1 MSERTIIPGL
11 SAEDAKRRLT
21 EHGYNE
27 LPSTKPKTVFHI
39 ALEVVKEPMFL
50 LLLACGVLY
59 VILGDHRE
67 GVILLSTTFIIIYI
81 TFYQHRKTEKALEAL
96 RKLSTPRVLVI
107 RDGKEMRIPGRELVP
122 GDVMILHEGDR
133 IGADATVLDT
143 KNLTVDESLLTG
155 ESVAVRKQ
163 NFATQADENGRVFSG
178 TLVTQGKGLAT
189 VTETGIHTQFGKI
202 GASLHGIV
210 TTETRLQQEMKRL
223 IRNLFIIGIVLSV
236 TVVLAFFLSG
246 TPFIKA
252 LLNGLASAMAI
263 LPEEFPVVLTVFL
276 TLGAWRLSKKNV
288 LTRKP
293 SAIETLGSATVLCTD
308 KTGTITQNKMEVV
321 AIYDG
326 HATYSRNELQG
337 KEAIRPIIV
346 TAYAATHPDSIDP
359 MEKAI
364 IESYNQ
370 HAAIKND
377 TTFVKEY
384 PLSKELMA
392 MTIVQRQ
399 TDGSHHAY
407 AKGAPEAIFALCNL
421 TPAEREH
428 HAGALNS
435 LAGQAFRVLGIADAP
450 VAADALPESAM
461 EIGLQFKGFLALE
474 DPIRPEVPEAVAQCG
489 RAGIRVIM
497 ITGDYP
503 STARSIGDQIGL
515 PHNGTVVTGKEIADM
530 SDDELNHAIGKVS
543 IFARVVPDQKLRIVQ
558 ALKANGD
565 VVAMTGDGVNDA
577 PALKAAD
584 IGIAMGGKG
593 TDVAREASSL
603 VLLDDNFVSIVSA
616 IRMGRRI
623 FDNLQKA
630 MSYILAIHVPIVG
643 LTLLPAF
650 VSSMPVL
657 LMPLHIVFM
666 ELLIDPACSIAFEY
680 EQEERNIM
688 DRPPRDPNEQFFGA
702 RRIIGSVVR
711 GIMLLIMV
719 VCIFYLS
726 LNEGHPEAEAR
737 SITFTALI
745 IGNVALILTSLSQS
759 RSFLA
764 VFTEKNYAV
773 LIVLGLALAVLV
785 AVVSVPAMQSVFSF
799 SFPGFRHFLTSV
811 AGAGVMLTIFELAKL
826 VRLRRA
832 TTLHQ

>member
-1 MSERTIIPGL
+1 MTHGL
-11 SAEDAKRRLT
+11 TTEEAKRRLT
-21 EHGYNE
+21 DHGFNE
-27 LPSTKPKTVFHI
+27 LPSAKPKTVFHI

-67 GVILLSTTFIIIYI
+67 GIILLSTTFIIIYI

-96 RKLSTPRVLVI
+96 RKLSTPRVLAI
-107 RDGKEMRIPGRELVP
+107 RDGIEVRIPGRELVP
-122 GDVMILHEGDR
+122 GDVMILNEGDR
-133 IGADATVLDT
+133 IGADATVLES

-155 ESVAVRKQ
+155 ESVAVRKDC
-163 NFATQADENGRVFSG
+163 FSDHSDENGRVFSG
-178 TLVTQGKGLAT
+178 TLVTQGRGLVT
-189 VTETGIHTQFGKI
+189 VTETGTQTQFGKI
-202 GASLHGIV
+202 GSSLQGI
-210 TTETRLQQEMKRL
+210 TTSETRLQQEMKRL
-223 IRNLFIIGIVLSV
+223 IRNLFIIGIGLSV
-236 TVVLAFFLSG
+236 AVVLAFYMTG
-246 TPFIKA
+246 TPFVKA

-326 HATYSRNELQG
+326 KTTFDRAELAG
-337 KEAIRPIIV
+337 KTAVVPIIS
-346 TAYAATHPDSIDP
+346 TARAATHTDSIDP

-370 HAAIKND
+370 HSGVKNN

-392 MTIVQRQ
+392 MTIVQQ
-399 TDGSHHAY
+399 HADGNRYAY

-421 TPAEREH
+421 TPAEREQ
-428 HAGALNS
+428 HATALNT

-450 VAADALPESAM
+450 VGADSLPGSAM
-461 EIGLQFKGFLALE
+461 ELGLQFKGFLALE

-489 RAGIRVIM
+489 HAGIRVIM

-515 PHNGTVVTGKEIADM
+515 PHNGAVVTGKEIAEM
-530 SDDELNHAIGKVS
+530 SDDELSRAIGNVS

-650 VSSMPVL
+650 ISSMPLL

-688 DRPPRDPNEQFFGA
+688 NRPPRDPDEQFFGS
-702 RRIIGSVVR
+702 RRILASVVR
-711 GIMLLIMV
+711 GILLLVTV
-719 VCIFYLS
+719 VCIFFLS
-726 LNEGHPEAEAR
+726 VHEGHSEAEAR

-745 IGNVALILTSLSQS
+745 IGNMTLILTSLSQS

-764 VFTEKNYAV
+764 VFSERNYAV
-773 LIVLGLALAVLV
+773 LIVLGVALVLLV
-785 AVVSVPAMQSVFSF
+785 AVVSVPAFQSVFSF
-799 SFPGFRHFLTSV
+799 SFPGFRHFLTSI
-811 AGAGVMLTIFELAKL
+811 AGAGVMLAIFELAKF
-826 VRLRRA
+826 VRMRKK
-832 TTLHQ
+832 H

>member
-1 MSERTIIPGL
+1 MSERTIIQGL
-11 SAEDAKRRLT
+11 SAEDAKARLA

-59 VILGDHRE
+59 VILGDRRE
-67 GVILLSTTFIIIYI
+67 GIILLSTTFIIIYI

-107 RDGKEMRIPGRELVP
+107 RDGNEVRIPGRELVP
-122 GDVMILHEGDR
+122 GDVMILNEGDR
-133 IGADATVLDT
+133 IGADATVLDS

-163 NFATQADENGRVFSG
+163 TFATQADENGRVFSG

-202 GASLHGIV
+202 GASLHSIV
-210 TTETRLQQEMKRL
+210 ATETRLQQEMKRL
-223 IRNLFIIGIVLSV
+223 IRNLFIIGIVLSI
-236 TVVLAFFLSG
+236 TVVLAFFFSG
-246 TPFIKA
+246 TPFMKA

-276 TLGAWRLSKKNV
+276 TLGAWRLSRKNV

-326 HATYSRNELQG
+326 HTTYSRGELHDQQ
-337 KEAIRPIIV
+337 AIRPIIK
-346 TAYAATHPDSIDP
+346 TAHAATHPDSIDP

-364 IESYNQ
+364 IESYKR
-370 HAAIKND
+370 HAPATD
-377 TTFVKEY
+377 TATFVKEY

-392 MTIVQRQ
+392 MTIVRQ
-399 TDGSHHAY
+399 HADGSRYAY

-421 TPAEREH
+421 SPAEREQH
-428 HAGALNS
+428 SNTLNM
-435 LAGQAFRVLGIADAP
+435 LAEQAFRVLGIAGTPVDA
-450 VAADALPESAM
+450 DTLPDTAM
-461 EIGLQFKGFLALE
+461 GLGLQFKGFLALE

-515 PHNGTVVTGKEIADM
+515 PHNGTVITGKEIADM
-530 SDDELNHAIGKVS
+530 SDDELIHAIGKVS

-650 VSSMPVL
+650 VSSIPIL

-702 RRIIGSVVR
+702 KRILTSVLR
-711 GIMLLIMV
+711 GILLMLMV
-719 VCIFYLS
+719 IGVFLLS
-726 LNEGHPEAEAR
+726 LQEGHPEAEAR

-773 LIVLGLALAVLV
+773 LIVLGIALVVLV
-785 AVVSVPAMQSVFSF
+785 AVVSVPAIQSIFSF
-799 SFPGFRHFLTSV
+799 SFPGYFHFLTSI
-811 AGAGVMLTIFELAKL
+811 AGAGIMLTIFELAKL

-832 TTLHQ
+832 ASSHK

>member
-1 MSERTIIPGL
+1 MSERTIIQGL

-27 LPSTKPKTVFHI
+27 LPSAKPKTVFHI

-107 RDGKEMRIPGRELVP
+107 RDGKEVRIPGRELVP
-122 GDVMILHEGDR
+122 GDVMILNEGDR

-163 NFATQADENGRVFSG
+163 NFATQPDENGRVFSG
-178 TLVTQGKGLAT
+178 TLVTQGRGLAT

-202 GASLHGIV
+202 GASLHSIV

-223 IRNLFIIGIVLSV
+223 IRNLFIIGIVLSI
-236 TVVLAFFLSG
+236 TVVLAFYLSG
-246 TPFIKA
+246 TPFVKA

-326 HATYSRNELQG
+326 RATYSRNELHG

-346 TAYAATHPDSIDP
+346 TAHAATHPDSIDP

-364 IESYNQ
+364 IESYNK
-370 HAAIKND
+370 HASTTD
-377 TTFVKEY
+377 TATFVKEY

-392 MTIVQRQ
+392 MTIVRQ
-399 TDGSHHAY
+399 HTDGSQHAY
-407 AKGAPEAIFALCNL
+407 AKGAPEAIFALCKL
-421 TPAEREH
+421 SPAEREQ
-428 HAGALNS
+428 HATALNS

-450 VAADALPESAM
+450 VAADTLPESSM
-461 EIGLQFKGFLALE
+461 DLGLQFKGFLALE

-530 SDDELNHAIGKVS
+530 SDDELNHAIGNVS
-543 IFARVVPDQKLRIVQ
+543 IFARVIPDQKLRIVQ

-688 DRPPRDPNEQFFGA
+688 DRPPRDPNEQFFGS
-702 RRIIGSVVR
+702 RRILTSVLR
-711 GIMLLIMV
+711 GILLMLMV
-719 VCIFYLS
+719 VGVFLLS
-726 LNEGHPEAEAR
+726 VNEGHPEAEAR

-745 IGNVALILTSLSQS
+745 IGNMALILTSLSQS

-799 SFPGFRHFLTSV
+799 SFPGFGHFLTSI
-811 AGAGVMLTIFELAKL
+811 AGAGVMLMIFEIAKL
-826 VRLRRA
+826 VRLRKA
-832 TTLHQ
+832 ASLHK

>member
-1 MSERTIIPGL
+1 MSERTTIQGL

-27 LPSTKPKTVFHI
+27 LPSAKPKTVFHI

-107 RDGKEMRIPGRELVP
+107 RDGNEVRIPGRELVP

-133 IGADATVLDT
+133 IGADATVLDA

-163 NFATQADENGRVFSG
+163 NFATQPDDNGRVFSG
-178 TLVTQGKGLAT
+178 TLVTQGRGLAT
-189 VTETGIHTQFGKI
+189 VTETGVHTQFGKI

-223 IRNLFIIGIVLSV
+223 IRNLFIIGIVLSI
-236 TVVLAFFLSG
+236 TVVLAFYLSG

-326 HATYSRNELQG
+326 RATYSRSELQG
-337 KEAIRPIIV
+337 TEAIRPIVV
-346 TAYAATHPDSIDP
+346 TAHAATHPDSIDP

-364 IESYNQ
+364 IDSYNQ
-370 HAAIKND
+370 HAPG
-377 TTFVKEY
+377 TLSSTFVKEY

-392 MTIVQRQ
+392 MTIVRQ
-399 TDGSHHAY
+399 HADGSRYAY

-421 TPAEREH
+421 SPAEREH
-428 HAGALNS
+428 HSGTLNS

-450 VAADALPESAM
+450 VPADALPESAM
-461 EIGLQFKGFLALE
+461 DLGLQFKGFLALE

-530 SDDELNHAIGKVS
+530 SDDELNHAIGNVS
-543 IFARVVPDQKLRIVQ
+543 IFARVIPDQKLRIVQ

-650 VSSMPVL
+650 VTSMPVL

-688 DRPPRDPNEQFFGA
+688 DRPPRDPNEQFFGS
-702 RRIIGSVVR
+702 RRIIASVVR

-719 VCIFYLS
+719 VSIFYLS

-745 IGNVALILTSLSQS
+745 IGNMALILTSLSQS

-773 LIVLGLALAVLV
+773 LIVLGLAFAVLV

-799 SFPGFRHFLTSV
+799 SFPGFRHFLTSI
-811 AGAGVMLTIFELAKL
+811 AGAGVMLLIFELAKL
-826 VRLRRA
+826 VRLRKA
-832 TTLHQ
+832 ASSHK

>member
-1 MSERTIIPGL
+1 MSERTIIQGL

-27 LPSTKPKTVFHI
+27 LPSTKPKSVFHI

-67 GVILLSTTFIIIYI
+67 GIILLSTTFIIIYI
-81 TFYQHRKTEKALEAL
+81 TFYQHRKTEKALDAL

-107 RDGKEMRIPGRELVP
+107 RDGNEVRIPGRELVP
-122 GDVMILHEGDR
+122 GDVMILNEGDR
-133 IGADATVLDT
+133 IGADATVLDS

-163 NFATQADENGRVFSG
+163 TFATQADENGRVFSG

-202 GASLHGIV
+202 GASLHSIV
-210 TTETRLQQEMKRL
+210 ATETRLQQEMKRL
-223 IRNLFIIGIVLSV
+223 IRNLFIIGIALSIS
-236 TVVLAFFLSG
+236 VVLAFYLSG

-321 AIYDG
+321 AINDG
-326 HATYSRNELQG
+326 RTTYSRGELHGQD
-337 KEAIRPIIV
+337 AIRPIIL
-346 TAYAATHPDSIDP
+346 TAHAATHPDSIDP

-364 IESYNQ
+364 IESYNR
-370 HAAIKND
+370 HAPATDIGS
-377 TTFVKEY
+377 FVKEY

-392 MTIVQRQ
+392 MTIVRQ
-399 TDGSHHAY
+399 HADGSRYAY

-421 TPAEREH
+421 TPAEREQH
-428 HAGALNS
+428 STVLNM
-435 LAGQAFRVLGIADAP
+435 LAGQAFRVLGIAGTPVDANT
-450 VAADALPESAM
+450 LPESAM
-461 EIGLQFKGFLALE
+461 GLGLQFKGFLALE

-515 PHNGTVVTGKEIADM
+515 PHNGTVITGKEIAAM
-530 SDDELNHAIGKVS
+530 SDDELIHAIGKVS

-650 VSSMPVL
+650 ISSVPLL

-688 DRPPRDPNEQFFGA
+688 DRPPRNPNEQFFGA
-702 RRIIGSVVR
+702 RRIMGSVLR
-711 GIMLLIMV
+711 GIVLLLMV
-719 VCIFYLS
+719 VIVFYLS

-745 IGNVALILTSLSQS
+745 IGNMALILTSLSQS

-773 LIVLGLALAVLV
+773 LIVLGVALAVLV
-785 AVVSVPAMQSVFSF
+785 AVVSVPAFQSVFSF
-799 SFPGFRHFLTSV
+799 SFPGFRHFLTSL
-811 AGAGVMLTIFELAKL
+811 AGAAAMLVIFELAKL
-826 VRLRRA
+826 VRLRKA
-832 TTLHQ
+832 ISSPE

>member
-1 MSERTIIPGL
+1 MSERTIILGL

-21 EHGYNE
+21 EHGHNE
-27 LPSTKPKTVFHI
+27 LPSAKPKTVFHI

-67 GVILLSTTFIIIYI
+67 GIILLSTTFIIIYI

-107 RDGKEMRIPGRELVP
+107 RDSKEVRIPGRELVP
-122 GDVMILHEGDR
+122 GDVMILNEGDR
-133 IGADATVLDT
+133 IGADATVLES
-143 KNLTVDESLLTG
+143 KNLTIDESLLTG

-163 NFATQADENGRVFSG
+163 SFATQSDENGRVFSG

-189 VTETGIHTQFGKI
+189 VTETGIQTQFGKI

-210 TTETRLQQEMKRL
+210 TNETRLQQEMKRL
-223 IRNLFIIGIVLSV
+223 IRNLFIIGIVLSI
-236 TVVLAFFLSG
+236 TVVLAFYLSG
-246 TPFIKA
+246 TPFVKA

-321 AIYDG
+321 AVYDG
-326 HATYSRNELQG
+326 RATYSRNELHG
-337 KEAIRPIIV
+337 KEAIQPIIA

-364 IESYNQ
+364 IESYNR
-370 HAAIKND
+370 HAATQND
-377 TTFVKEY
+377 ATFVKEY

-392 MTIVQRQ
+392 MTIVQQ
-399 TDGSHHAY
+399 HADGSRYAY

-421 TPAEREH
+421 TPVEREH

-515 PHNGTVVTGKEIADM
+515 PHNGTVVTGKEITDM
-530 SDDELNHAIGKVS
+530 SDDELNHAIEKVS

-702 RRIIGSVVR
+702 RRIIASVVR

-726 LNEGHPEAEAR
+726 LKEGHPEAEAR

-745 IGNVALILTSLSQS
+745 IGNMALILTSLSQS

-773 LIVLGLALAVLV
+773 LIVLGLAFAVLV

-826 VRLRRA
+826 VRLRKA
-832 TTLHQ
+832 ASSHK